1 MIENPLV
8 TANTHFAL
16 KLFTTLAERER
27 GKNVFISPAS
37 VALALALAANGARGA
52 TWRAIAQALELGDL
66 DLDTLNRANG
76 ELMQTLGHIDPQ
88 IKLAIAN
95 SLWVRNDIALDPEFL
110 RRCQTAYS
118 AEIASLNF
126 ADPKSMSIINDW
138 VSRQT
143 NGKIERIVDRI
154 DRDALLF
161 LINAIYFKGNW
172 ARQFDPR
179 LTEAG
184 TFTPLTGQSKSHPMM
199 SQHGTY
205 RYYASNEFQA
215 ISLPYGSE
223 RVAMDVFLPT
233 QRSNLT
239 AFCQAL
245 SSARWQRWQ
254 AQFAKTEGSIQLPRF
269 KLAYETSLNDTL
281 KTLGMDIAFGS
292 AADFSGMC
300 RSETKV
306 HIDEVKHKTFVEV
319 NEAGTEAAAVTSVG
333 MMRASFM
340 PKKTFRMI
348 VDRPFFC
355 AIRDTQTGAILFMG
369 AIVDPSADL

>member
-1 MIENPLV
+1 MIDDPLV
-8 TANTHFAL
+8 ASRHHFAF
-16 KLFTTLAERER
+16 KLFTTLAEHER
-27 GKNVFISPAS
+27 GKNIFISPTS
-37 VALALALAANGARGA
+37 VAFALALAANGARGA

-66 DLDTLNRANG
+66 DLDTLNRANAD
-76 ELMQTLGHIDPQ
+76 LMRALGHLDPQ
-88 IKLAIAN
+88 VKLAIAN
-95 SLWVRNDIALDPEFL
+95 SLWVQHGIALEADFL
-110 RRCQTAYS
+110 RRCQASSS
-118 AEIASLNF
+118 AEVTNIDF
-126 ADPKSMSIINDW
+126 ADPRSTSTINDW

-154 DRDALLF
+154 GRDALLF
-161 LINAIYFKGNW
+161 LINAIYFKGTW

-184 TFTPLTGQSKSHPMM
+184 TFTPLAGQPKSQPMM

-205 RYYASNEFQA
+205 HYYEGGDFQA
-215 ISLPYGSE
+215 ISLPYGNE
-223 RVAMDVFLPT
+223 RVTMDIFLPT
-233 QRSNLT
+233 RRSSLE

-245 SSARWQRWQ
+245 SSTRWRGWQ
-254 AQFAKTEGSIQLPRF
+254 GQFAKTEGTIQLPRF
-269 KLAYETSLNDTL
+269 KLAYEISLNDTL
-281 KTLGMDIAFGS
+281 KSLGMDIAFGP

-355 AIRDTQTGAILFMG
+355 AIRDTQTDALLFMG
-369 AIVDPSADL
+369 AIVDPE

>member
-1 MIENPLV
+1 MTDNRLV
-8 TANTHFAL
+8 ASQNHFAF

-27 GKNVFISPAS
+27 GKNIFISPTS

-66 DLDTLNRANG
+66 DTLNRANAD
-76 ELMQTLGHIDPQ
+76 LMQTLSHLDPQ

-110 RRCQTAYS
+110 HHCQTAYN
-118 AEIASLNF
+118 AQVANLDFAS
-126 ADPKSMSIINDW
+126 PKSVSTINDW
-138 VSRQT
+138 VAHQT
-143 NGKIERIVDRI
+143 NGKIGRIVDRI
-154 DRDALLF
+154 GRDALLF
-161 LINAIYFKGNW
+161 LINAIYFKGSW
-172 ARQFDPR
+172 ARQFDTQ
-179 LTEAG
+179 LTEERP
-184 TFTPLTGQSKSHPMM
+184 FTPLAGQPKSHPMM

-205 RYYASNEFQA
+205 RYYESGEFQA

-223 RVAMDVFLPT
+223 RVTMDIFLPA
-233 QRSNLT
+233 QQASLA

-245 SSARWQRWQ
+245 SSPHWQRWQ
-254 AQFAKTEGSIQLPRF
+254 AHFAKTEGAIQLPRF
-269 KLAYETSLNDTL
+269 KLAYETSLNDAL
-281 KTLGMDIAFGS
+281 KSLGMDIAFGPG
-292 AADFSGMC
+292 ADFSGMC

-333 MMRASFM
+333 MVRASFM

-369 AIVDPSADL
+369 AIVDPSAER

>member
-1 MIENPLV
+1 MENHLI
-8 TANTHFAL
+8 TSQNRFAF

-27 GKNVFISPAS
+27 GNNVFISPAS

-66 DLDTLNRANG
+66 DLDTLNRANA
-76 ELMQTLGHIDPQ
+76 ELMDALNHLDPQ
-88 IKLAIAN
+88 IKLAVAN
-95 SLWVRNDIALDPEFL
+95 SLWVRNDIALDSEFL
-110 RRCQTAYS
+110 RRCQTFYG
-118 AEIASLNF
+118 AEVANLNF
-126 ADPKSMSIINDW
+126 ADPKSVSIINDW
-138 VSRQT
+138 VNRQT

-154 DRDALLF
+154 GRDALLF

-179 LTEAG
+179 LTETG

-215 ISLPYGSE
+215 ISLPYSNE
-223 RVAMDVFLPT
+223 RVTMDIFLPT
-233 QRSNLT
+233 QRSSLA

-245 SSARWQRWQ
+245 SSAHWQRWQ
-254 AQFAKTEGSIQLPRF
+254 AHFAKTEGSIELPRF
-269 KLAYETSLNDTL
+269 KLTYETSLNDTL
-281 KTLGMDIAFGS
+281 KALGMDIAFGS

-300 RSETKV
+300 RSDKV

-333 MMRASFM
+333 MIRASFM
-340 PKKTFRMI
+340 PTKTFRMI

-355 AIRDTQTGAILFMG
+355 AIRDTQTNALLFMG
-369 AIVDPSADL
+369 AIVDPSADR